1 MKTKL
6 LMALVVVCVA
16 GGGWYWWRSRG
27 GGGAGGESAVR
38 YRTSR
43 LGPTRIVQEV
53 SATGTIQPL
62 HEVEVGTQVT
72 GKILELKADYNSQ
85 VKAGEL
91 LARIDPAT
99 YQATYDAS
107 RASIRNAEASLASAK
122 EQLSAAKATLAV
134 NESKLKY
141 AIRTHQRNSELR
153 RKLPETGISDADLD
167 TSEAEVEQLQAQI
180 LSNRADI
187 EKAEAAII
195 QSEAQI
201 QQAEANGR
209 QAEANLGYC
218 TISAPIDGIVIARDV
233 DEGQTVVSNMNTST
247 LFTIA
252 AGLTRIQ
259 VEAAV
264 PEADVGQLKVGQKV
278 RFTVDAYPH
287 EFTGAV
293 REIRL
298 DAQSESNVVTYPVIV
313 EADNPRMELFPGMT
327 ANLSIIIVEK
337 EHVIAVPAAALRFKG
352 PQNQEAPDSA
362 PATPAPQAAQQAA
375 GERRHHGERSP
386 DGAPR
391 HDGGTRQEKAT
402 PTTPSVTRT
411 IWLANEDG
419 SIRPQEVRL
428 GASDGIHTEII
439 GGDALDGAL
448 VVTGVM
454 TSKEAEKAASGS
466 NNPFA
471 PPRPPRGG
479 PGGPPRR

>member
-1 MKTKL
+1 MKRSRYL
-6 LMALVVVCVA
+6 LALVLACLA
-16 GGGWYWWRSRG
+16 GGGWYVWSSRAG
-27 GGGAGGESAVR
+27 GGGSGSGSQVR

-43 LGPTRIVQEV
+43 LSPTRIVQEV

-72 GKILELKADYNSQ
+72 GKILELKADYNSL

-122 EQLSAAKATLAV
+122 AQLSAAKATLAV

-141 AIRTHQRNSELR
+141 AIKTHQRNSELR

-287 EFTGAV
+287 EFVGSV

-352 PQNQEAPDSA
+352 PQNQAADSPA
-362 PATPAPQAAQQAA
+362 PAAAPAHQHQQAS
-375 GERRHHGERSP
+375 GKSRP

-391 HDGGTRQEKAT
+391 PEKAS
-402 PTTPSVTRT
+402 PSPSVTKT
-411 IWLANEDG
+411 IWLANDDG
-419 SIRPQEVRL
+419 SIRPQQVRL
-428 GASDGIHTEII
+428 GASDGINTEII
-439 GGDALDGAL
+439 GGDDLDGAL
-448 VVTGVM
+448 VVTGIM